1 MIKTYGQTP
10 KQLFERPHPM
20 KYNRRLSPRN
30 AASLLSFAATVTA
43 DLDTVIGAKWAQIP
57 GIAPASRIIYA
68 DYGPQ
73 KVSLW
78 PAGEN
83 HVFGLKS
90 GTACFLESSK
100 SLEEDGKEPDLSVI
114 ETEAVIVGLDP
125 IDGWLWQK
133 KGAGE
138 TTSASTRG
146 CPLLPLE
153 WHKNGSDYVT
163 SIASVSGTTTL
174 YVGYAS
180 GKLKAFY
187 FSLRGRRGD
196 PKQRCVNRK
205 RVVILLKIHFF
216 TLF

>member
-1 MIKTYGQTP
+1 MKFKIGP
-10 KQLFERPHPM
+10 KRG
-20 KYNRRLSPRN
+20 S
-30 AASLLSFAATVTA
+30 
-43 DLDTVIGAKWAQIP
+43 KWAQIP

-196 PKQRCVNRK
+196 PKQRFVNRE
-205 RVVILLKIHFF
+205 RVVLNLNYSKSIPRKNVVASVVYRLGQRS
-216 TLF
+216 TVS